1 MSSNP
6 FSKNL
11 ESVSDPSDWIT
22 TKVPG
27 LRELDSLQRCYICK
41 EFLKAPVMTSC
52 NHTFC
57 SQCIREYLLSNTHC
71 PLCKSEQLES
81 NLKRIILLEELVL
94 CFKKFRP
101 ILLELLANG
110 KNSEADDSE
119 TCKEMNDPQA
129 IVNDSDSINQDI
141 IEIPDDDGRTYK
153 EEPPLKKRLSD
164 KKQLFDS
171 ILPKNDDLV
180 ECPVCSE
187 LMSAGK
193 LQTSHIDQCLN
204 GKSNTSHI
212 FDSTRLSNLS
222 KSYTVRRKNSPK
234 KTNAIS
240 SFFRPVDSSV
250 ADSKSRSFKNA
261 PTPSEDQPLHSNDIP
276 IHLLSDKKRLPKLD
290 FNSLTTPRL
299 KEKLAAL
306 TLPTHG
312 SRMQLESRYNQYY
325 ILYNSNLDSN
335 HPLSDKVLRHKLSQ
349 WEHSHLTFTNTS
361 LFNTKSRI
369 NFKSITDKDFPV
381 KLWLRTYKSDF
392 KELVE
397 KARLTNKKK
406 QEPPDLNL
414 ATDSKESKAQLGSEN
429 LHDCNDDLE
438 QRHSNIPD
446 AIDNKDISKGIE
458 NSSLFVF
465 DDPQDIAN
473 EE

>member
-11 ESVSDPSDWIT
+11 ESVSDPSDWNK
-22 TKVPG
+22 TKVQG

-81 NLKRIILLEELVL
+81 NLKKIVLLEELVL
-94 CFKKFRP
+94 CFKKYRP

-110 KNSEADDSE
+110 KSDEADDPE
-119 TCKEMNDPQA
+119 AYKEINDPQA
-129 IVNDSDSINQDI
+129 TANDNNSINQDI
-141 IEIPDDDGRTYK
+141 IEIPDDDVGTS
-153 EEPPLKKRLSD
+153 EGEPPLKKRLSD
-164 KKQLFDS
+164 KKQSVDS
-171 ILPKNDDLV
+171 TLPKNDDLV
-180 ECPVCSE
+180 ECPICSE
-187 LMSAGK
+187 LMSAEK
-193 LQTSHIDQCLN
+193 LQTLHIDQCLN
-204 GKSNTSHI
+204 GKSNSSHRS
-212 FDSTRLSNLS
+212 DSTRSSNSS
-222 KSYTVRRKNSPK
+222 KSHTLRRKNSPK

-250 ADSKSRSFKNA
+250 SDSKSRSVKNA
-261 PTPSEDQPLHSNDIP
+261 PTPSENQPLHSNDIP
-276 IHLLSDKKRLPKLD
+276 IHHLSDRKRLPKLD
-290 FNSLTTPRL
+290 FSSLTTPRL
-299 KEKLAAL
+299 KDKLAAL
-306 TLPTHG
+306 SLPTYG
-312 SRMQLESRYNQYY
+312 SRVQLESRYNQYY
-325 ILYNSNLDSN
+325 ILFNSNLDSN

-349 WEHSHLTFTNTS
+349 WEHSHSTFSNTS
-361 LFNTKSRI
+361 LFNTKSPI

-397 KARLTNKKK
+397 KAKSTNKKK
-406 QEPPDLNL
+406 QEPPESSLT
-414 ATDSKESKAQLGSEN
+414 TDSNNTEVQLASEN
-429 LHDCNDDLE
+429 LRNGNDN
-438 QRHSNIPD
+438 QKQSHSDIPD
-446 AIDNKDISKGIE
+446 TVDNMDINKGIE

-465 DDPQDIAN
+465 DDSQEIAN